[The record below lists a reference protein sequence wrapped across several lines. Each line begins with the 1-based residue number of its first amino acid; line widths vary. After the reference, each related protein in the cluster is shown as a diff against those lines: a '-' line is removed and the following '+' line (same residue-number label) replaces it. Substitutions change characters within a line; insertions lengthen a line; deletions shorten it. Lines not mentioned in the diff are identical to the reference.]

1 MPDELEVKN
10 ILNEFICSYEY
21 VDECYWQ
28 AFDIQEIDEQQL
40 IEDDT
45 AGYIAGVLLQGS
57 FDDKVDTFEQKMRDN
72 LLITVQNE
80 NCEPL
85 REVGALETCCYEL
98 RLLTENA

>member
-1 MPDELEVKN
+1 MPDELKVKN

-21 VDECYWQ
+21 ADESYWQ
-28 AFDIQEIDEQQL
+28 AFGIQDFDEQQL

-57 FDDKVDTFEQKMRDN
+57 FHDNVNAFHQKMHVQ
-72 LLITVQNE
+72 LLITARSE
-80 NCEPL
+80 NCETPE
-85 REVGALETCCYEL
+85 EVTALKKCCYDL